1 MSREDYKGHNETRIR
16 RTVRIIIMTETVET
30 VAKPS
35 NKRQIASIVAT
46 VGVTVAVGVLSNV
59 LIAKIS
65 DRILN
70 PKTDTEDSTDN

>member
-1 MSREDYKGHNETRIR
+1 MQPRKKNKGHNETR
-16 RTVRIIIMTETVET
+16 TVLVRRIIIMTETTET

-35 NKRQIASIVAT
+35 TKRQIAAVATT

-59 LIAKIS
+59 LIAKIT

-70 PKTDTEDSTDN
+70 PKTDEESTDN

>member
-1 MSREDYKGHNETRIR
+1 MSRENYKGLSETRIR

>member
-1 MSREDYKGHNETRIR
+1 MPRKKNKGHNETRTRLI
-16 RTVRIIIMTETVET
+16 VRIITMTETVET

-35 NKRQIASIVAT
+35 TKRQIAAVATT

-59 LIAKIS
+59 LIAKIT

-70 PKTDTEDSTDN
+70 PKTDEESTDN

>member
-1 MSREDYKGHNETRIR
+1 
-16 RTVRIIIMTETVET
+16 MTETVET

-35 NKRQIASIVAT
+35 TKRQLASIVTT
-46 VGVTVAVGVLSNV
+46 VGVNVAAGVLTAV
-59 LIAKIS
+59 LVAKIT